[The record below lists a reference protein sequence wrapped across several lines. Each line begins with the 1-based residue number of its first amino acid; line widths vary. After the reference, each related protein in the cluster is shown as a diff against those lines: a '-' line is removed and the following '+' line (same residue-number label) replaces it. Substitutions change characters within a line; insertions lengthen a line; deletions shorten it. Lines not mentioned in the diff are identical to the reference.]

1 MNEHSTRGS
10 LAATLAP
17 LTDGQHYRNV
27 AFLLTSFPL
36 GLAYFVAVV
45 TGLSLGAG
53 LAVLGIGLVVLYV
66 TLWGVRGIAAFERR
80 RVRVLLGRDIQ
91 TPSGPPN
98 ADGLLDRLRLLVG
111 SSTVWRSVGYVVFV
125 FGYGIVGFT
134 VTVTGLG
141 LTLGFLSAPLTY
153 DTAFASP
160 QLGFWEP
167 TSLPEALAVAPL
179 GVVALAATLYAATS
193 IVAVGGSVAATLL
206 GPENPGPPRST

>member
-1 MNEHSTRGS
+1 MSGHSTRGS
-10 LAATLAP
+10 LAAALES

-45 TGLSLGAG
+45 TGLALGAG

-66 TLWGVRGIAAFERR
+66 TLWGVRGIAAFERQ

-91 TPSGPPN
+91 APSGPPN
-98 ADGLLDRLRLLVG
+98 ADELLDRLRLLVG

-125 FGYGIVGFT
+125 FGYGVAGFT
-134 VTVTGLG
+134 VAVTGLG

-153 DTAFASP
+153 DTASASL

-167 TSLPEALAVAPL
+167 SSLPEALAVAPL
-179 GVVALAATLYAATS
+179 GVVALAATLSVSTRIAG
-193 IVAVGGSVAATLL
+193 VGGSVAATLL
-206 GPENPGPPRST
+206 GPENADTPSM